1 MWDFTKV
8 IWRTS
13 PAMRYDTSGDWHG
26 DVIEAWDG
34 MPPLSQ
40 QAVLLH
46 EFNESAILRAA
57 GITEEQIDI
66 MDNFKEAAI
75 AYARAPEGISKAHA
89 FVKMSNSAQAYEA
102 IPPELRNL
110 YDEAHVLALLVER
123 AFLEAAG
130 GNWQEHC
137 RGIEDTRGRI
147 PVNKD
152 GEVTVTIKAKN
163 P

>member
-13 PAMRYDTSGDWHG
+13 AAMRYDTPGDWHG
-26 DVIEAWDG
+26 NVIEAWAG

-40 QAVLLH
+40 QAVHLH

-66 MDNFKEAAI
+66 MDSFKNAAI
-75 AYARAPEGISKAHA
+75 AYAKCDYKAVEKIALLDKMA
-89 FVKMSNSAQAYEA
+89 FCAQAYEA

-110 YDEAHVLALLVER
+110 YDEAHVIALMVER

-137 RGIEDTRGRI
+137 KMIEDTRGKI
-147 PVNKD
+147 PVR
-152 GEVTVTIKAKN
+152 EA
-163 P
+163 

>member
-1 MWDFTKV
+1 MWNFTEA
-8 IWRTS
+8 IWKTS
-13 PAMRYDTSGDWHG
+13 PAMRYDTPGDWHG
-26 DVIEAWDG
+26 DVIEAWEG

-40 QAVLLH
+40 QAIQLH

-66 MDNFKEAAI
+66 MDNFKNAAI
-75 AYARAPEGISKAHA
+75 RY
-89 FVKMSNSAQAYEA
+89 AQAKVGIYDLGVLARFYEA
-102 IPPELRNL
+102 IPATLRNL
-110 YDEAHVLALLVER
+110 YDEAHVLALQVER

-137 RGIEDTRGRI
+137 KMIEDSRGKI
-147 PVNKD
+147 PVR
-152 GEVTVTIKAKN
+152 AQ